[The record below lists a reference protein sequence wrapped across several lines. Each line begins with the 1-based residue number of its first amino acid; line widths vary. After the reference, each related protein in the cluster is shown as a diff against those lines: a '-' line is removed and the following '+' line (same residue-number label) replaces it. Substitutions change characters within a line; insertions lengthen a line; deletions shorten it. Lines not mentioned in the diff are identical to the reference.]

1 MQKMKDIV
9 NQQLSTEEYRERMSL
24 SSTMSDHDHE
34 EYDSPAWK
42 ETKESGF
49 VLFLEQLNSIQ
60 FELPM

>member
-1 MQKMKDIV
+1 MQKMKDTV
-9 NQQLSTEEYRERMSL
+9 NQQLSPEDYRERMSL

-34 EYDSPAWK
+34 EYGSPTSK
-42 ETKESGF
+42 DTKESGF